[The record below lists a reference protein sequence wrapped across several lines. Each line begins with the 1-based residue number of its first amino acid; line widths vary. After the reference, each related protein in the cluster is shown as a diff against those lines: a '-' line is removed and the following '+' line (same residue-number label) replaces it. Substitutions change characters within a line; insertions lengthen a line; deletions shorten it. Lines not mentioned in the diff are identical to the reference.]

1 MDKKEEN
8 KKKANKANSTT
19 YIMIAIIIVL
29 VIVIG
34 SLLLIKGCSNNK
46 DNKEPENNEVEQK
59 GAKEDDLINAY
70 GMSKEDAINIVKDFY
85 NSDNYEFACEINSD
99 SKYIVTVTNTITEED
114 TKYLV
119 DPTIPDKS
127 FSMITE

>member
-8 KKKANKANSTT
+8 KNKANKANSTT

-29 VIVIG
+29 VFVIG
-34 SLLLIKGCSNNK
+34 SLLLIKGCSK
-46 DNKEPENNEVEQK
+46 DNDNKAPENNEIEQK
-59 GAKEDDLINAY
+59 GAKEEDLIKAY

-85 NSDNYEFACEINSD
+85 NSDNYEFACEINKE
-99 SKYIVTVTNTITEED
+99 SKYIVIVTNTITEED